1 MLRMQKKEHETKLM
15 LPWKTKREEAK
26 AMGLFPNKGRDSK
39 AG

>member
-1 MLRMQKKEHETKLM
+1 MHKKEQETKFM

-26 AMGLFPNKGRDSK
+26 AMGLFPNKARDGK